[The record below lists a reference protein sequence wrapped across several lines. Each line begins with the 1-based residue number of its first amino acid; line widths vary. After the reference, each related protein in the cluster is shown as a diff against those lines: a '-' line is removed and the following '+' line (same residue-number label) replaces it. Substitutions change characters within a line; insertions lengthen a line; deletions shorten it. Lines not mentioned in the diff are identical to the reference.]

1 MRTINKETENILSE
15 ETNEFKTILNRI
27 MCEYE
32 L

>member
-15 ETNEFKTILNRI
+15 ETNEFETILNRI